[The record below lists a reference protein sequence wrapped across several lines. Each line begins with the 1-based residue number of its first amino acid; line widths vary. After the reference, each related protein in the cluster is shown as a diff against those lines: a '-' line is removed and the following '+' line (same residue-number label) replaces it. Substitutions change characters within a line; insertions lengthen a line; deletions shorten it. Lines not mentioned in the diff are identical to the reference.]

1 MNLDKIDIDM
11 FKTHLYEKPK
21 KNKTEIILDS
31 DKLKTEDVINFLRY
45 KSFIKNEDEDESL
58 KQFNRDLEIFE
69 GLEDKTASV
78 LSKINKTSTSFGYLK
93 LIQALSHPTT
103 NIDTLKNQQDIIK
116 RISNLNESEKKD
128 IEQKLTRLSELEK
141 DVVWLLKPKTLE
153 EQDIIS
159 GVYFNEQYTGTLNK
173 YEEPLNIYSYFKI
186 FLSPLYGLLSPLLM
200 MILPYLYLRFFSK
213 IKISF
218 WSYIKILKMSMFSD
232 VFSFMGGGG
241 ATGRSKYSKYFSFF
255 LSMVFYIQNLVNS
268 FNISFT
274 TEKIIQI
281 LHTKLNHFQEFCE
294 KTIKLSNGLK
304 EKLNLTELEYP
315 DNYIKDTPFEKSPSL
330 FSNKGKVLYANKNCL
345 EYNKSE
351 GLLDQLGIIDYYFS
365 LFKLTEKYDTCY
377 PKMLDNKKPIL
388 DYNNLYHPYLEKKAV
403 KNNIIIGN
411 KYPSN
416 VIITG
421 PNAGGKSTM
430 IKSIAIS
437 LLTSQTIGLAF
448 ANDFSFT
455 PFELL
460 NSYLNIPDCKG
471 KESLFELNL

>member
-1 MNLDKIDIDM
+1 MNLENFDVNM
-11 FKTHLYEKPK
+11 FNTHLYKKPEQ
-21 KNKTEIILDS
+21 NKTETILDS

-45 KSFIKNEDEDESL
+45 KSFIKNESEDESL

-103 NIDTLKNQQDIIK
+103 KIDTIKNQQDIIK
-116 RISNLNESEKKD
+116 RISNLSESDKKD
-128 IEQKLTRLSELEK
+128 IEQKLTRLSDLEK
-141 DVVWLLKPKTLE
+141 DVIWLLRPKTLE

-159 GVYFNEQYTGTLNK
+159 GVYFNEQYTGALNK

-213 IKISF
+213 LKLSF
-218 WSYIKILKMSMFSD
+218 WSYVKILKMSMFSD
-232 VFSFMGGGG
+232 VFSFMSGGSGSSR
-241 ATGRSKYSKYFSFF
+241 TKYSKYFSFF

-281 LHTKLNHFQEFCE
+281 LHTKLNHFQEFCG
-294 KTIKLSNGLK
+294 KTMKLANLLK
-304 EKLNLTELEYP
+304 EKLNLVELEYP
-315 DNYIKDTPFEKSPSL
+315 DKFIKDTPFEKSPSL

-345 EYNKSE
+345 EYTKSE
-351 GLLDQLGIIDYYFS
+351 GLLEQLGTIDYYYS

-388 DYNNLYHPYLEKKAV
+388 DYNNLYHPYIGSKAI
-403 KNNIIIGN
+403 KNSITIGN

-448 ANDFSFT
+448 ADEFNFT
-455 PFELL
+455 PFE
-460 NSYLNIPDCKG
+460 
-471 KESLFELNL
+471 